1 MQDIPGDIVINSWA
15 ELCERVYDHS
25 WKDDLGRFRTDFA
38 FRGVSD
44 KNFTLKNR
52 FLRNCGNNAFL
63 EYHLLRNFRKYAQ
76 LNDPKLEVSEWRL
89 LTIAQHH
96 GLPTRLLDWT
106 YSPFIAIHFA
116 TSDTTMYDKDGAIW
130 NVDFK
135 RANSLLPSPLKD
147 VLDEAGSNTFTI
159 EMIENALPVLR
170 DFDKLSPQQ
179 LVIFFEPPSMNQR
192 IVNQYAFFSVM
203 SSPTTLLDDWLKDHP
218 DMYRRIIIP
227 KELKWEIR
235 DKLDQANITERILFP
250 GLDGLASWLTRHY
263 TPKDEI
269 RQQINRK
276 K

>member
-1 MQDIPGDIVINSWA
+1 MQDIPSDIVINSWA

-159 EMIENALPVLR
+159 AMIENALPVLR

-203 SSPTTLLDDWLKDHP
+203 SSPTNLLDDWLKDHP